1 MLDSNWELING
12 SDAHHIEALNSANTI
27 NVIEALITFI
37 IHHQERRCPTKSDLC
52 ELHRTGTLFLLHAP
66 GKFREKEVL
75 IEAEGGVIVHK
86 PPPQASVDAHIEQFF
101 NTLSEMWHSSDA
113 LDVAAYALWRINWI
127 HPFINGNGRTAR
139 AYAYACLCGHLGVIL
154 PGKTTIIDQI
164 METRLHYQYA
174 LRIADQCVRNGNEPD
189 LSEMKRY
196 LNHLLQIQISSVADT
211 PPHDPRG

>member
-1 MLDSNWELING
+1 M
-12 SDAHHIEALNSANTI
+12 
-27 NVIEALITFI
+27 IEALITFI
-37 IHHQERRCPTKSDLC
+37 IHHQERGCPTKRDLC
-52 ELHRTGTLFLLHAP
+52 ELHRTGTLFLLSAP
-66 GKFREKEVL
+66 GQFREKEVL

-86 PPPQASVDAHIEQFF
+86 PPPQTSVDAHIEKFF

-174 LRIADQCVRNGNEPD
+174 LRIADECVRNGNEPD

-196 LNHLLQIQISSVADT
+196 LNHLLQMQISSVADKLS
-211 PPHDPRG
+211 

>member
-12 SDAHHIEALNSANTI
+12 PDAHHIETLNSANTI

-37 IHHQERRCPTKSDLC
+37 IHHQERGCPTKRDLC
-52 ELHRTGTLFLLHAP
+52 ELHRTGTLFLLSAP
-66 GKFREKEVL
+66 GQFREKEVQ